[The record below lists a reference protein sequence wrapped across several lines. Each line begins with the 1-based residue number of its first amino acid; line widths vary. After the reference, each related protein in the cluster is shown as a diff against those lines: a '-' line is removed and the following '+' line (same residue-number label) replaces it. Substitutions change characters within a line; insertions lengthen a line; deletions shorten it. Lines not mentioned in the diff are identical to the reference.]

1 MLSPTGR
8 GGECEKLALDQE
20 GAAAR
25 LFESIHRALLVGLPT
40 QVGRKDEK
48 GVFRSTRERKFQ
60 IFPGSALGKLPPNW
74 VFAAQ
79 ILDIGGKVWG
89 MMCARVE
96 PQWIEEQAAQ
106 LVKSS
111 CREAHWSKKRGCV
124 VAYEQVSLFGLNLV
138 ERRAVTFQQQDPAL
152 AHQIF
157 LREALARGDIEAK
170 VDFLRANQRVLEDA
184 RGIEAKQRREGL
196 IRHED
201 DLVAFFEG
209 KLPED
214 IASSRGLEAW
224 YRKARPAEQAALR
237 WSIDDVMVGG
247 AGLDPKAFPA
257 SLEMGTQR
265 YRLEYR
271 FVPGD
276 DADGVTLHLPLAM
289 LNALPTARCEW
300 LVPGLLAEKVAEL
313 IRGLPKAQRRN
324 FVPAPDFARAFVEA
338 EAPRDEP
345 LAKALAAFL
354 KRATGVEV
362 TAAEFA
368 AVELP
373 PHFSMRY
380 RLHDDSGRTLAASR
394 DLAALRAQ
402 WEGRAREAF
411 SRKTDV
417 ELTREDV
424 ASWDFEEIPAQ
435 VRSAGGLLAF
445 PALVD
450 LGETVALR
458 VFERRD
464 EAAEAHRAGV
474 IRLLRNALAADMK
487 QARRR
492 LPIANAL
499 SLKYAPL
506 GSIDSLR
513 EDLVEG
519 GFADLLDRHEL
530 DVRTAGAFETL
541 RTQAV
546 RELFASAVERLKL
559 AEPIIEAQAEMK
571 PWLQPPLMGFAR
583 ASYDDLREQ
592 LDGLLTA
599 GFARELSTARL
610 AHLPRYLKAMRLRA
624 ERLRQDP
631 SKDQQRMLQVLPYWR
646 AYLNHRAEGR
656 DDLDELRWLIEEW
669 RVSLFAQELKTAE
682 PVSAKRLARALEA
695 IDAR

>member
-1 MLSPTGR
+1 
-8 GGECEKLALDQE
+8 
-20 GAAAR
+20 
-25 LFESIHRALLVGLPT
+25 
-40 QVGRKDEK
+40 
-48 GVFRSTRERKFQ
+48 
-60 IFPGSALGKLPPNW
+60 
-74 VFAAQ
+74 
-79 ILDIGGKVWG
+79 
-89 MMCARVE
+89 
-96 PQWIEEQAAQ
+96 
-106 LVKSS
+106 
-111 CREAHWSKKRGCV
+111 
-124 VAYEQVSLFGLNLV
+124 
-138 ERRAVTFQQQDPAL
+138 
-152 AHQIF
+152 
-157 LREALARGDIEAK
+157 
-170 VDFLRANQRVLEDA
+170 
-184 RGIEAKQRREGL
+184 
-196 IRHED
+196 
-201 DLVAFFEG
+201 
-209 KLPED
+209 
-214 IASSRGLEAW
+214 
-224 YRKARPAEQAALR
+224 
-237 WSIDDVMVGG
+237 
-247 AGLDPKAFPA
+247 
-257 SLEMGTQR
+257 
-265 YRLEYR
+265 
-271 FVPGD
+271 
-276 DADGVTLHLPLAM
+276 
-289 LNALPTARCEW
+289 
-300 LVPGLLAEKVAEL
+300 
-313 IRGLPKAQRRN
+313 
-324 FVPAPDFARAFVEA
+324 
-338 EAPRDEP
+338 
-345 LAKALAAFL
+345 
-354 KRATGVEV
+354 
-362 TAAEFA
+362 
-368 AVELP
+368 
-373 PHFSMRY
+373 
-380 RLHDDSGRTLAASR
+380 
-394 DLAALRAQ
+394 
-402 WEGRAREAF
+402 
-411 SRKTDV
+411 
-417 ELTREDV
+417 V

-519 GFADLLDRHEL
+519 GFADLLERHEL
-530 DVRTAGAFETL
+530 DVRTAGAFEAL

-546 RELFASAVERLKL
+546 RELFACAVERLKL

-583 ASYDDLREQ
+583 ASYDDLHEQ

-695 IDAR
+695 LEGG